1 MHALTESVRRHPL
14 PWYFGVTFFLSWA
27 AIVVAVLA
35 VTGGL
40 SPTPEQFQLTIPVT
54 VPAMLLGPAAA
65 SLVLTGI
72 VSGRAGYR
80 DLWSRLRVWRV
91 DRRWYL
97 FALLVAPVT
106 LAVPVLVLWLFSL
119 DYAPR
124 FVTEP
129 DKAGTILMALAIG
142 LAAGFLEEIGW
153 TGFAIPKARQHYS
166 VLWTGLLVG
175 VLWGVW
181 HFFVSYWGGG
191 GTNGGVPLAIFMSF
205 WVVSVLVGQLTA
217 YRVLMVWVYEH
228 TGSVLVA
235 ALMHASLAAFQ
246 FILNPLTPGVP
257 QQVYPWGQAAA
268 TWVAVAAVALTSRGE
283 MTGRRRFLP
292 INVRSHH
299 RAPHRRR

>member
-1 MHALTESVRRHPL
+1 MHTLAASVRRHPL
-14 PWYFGVTFFLSWA
+14 TWYFGVTFVLSWG
-27 AIVVAVLA
+27 AIVLAVWA

-54 VPAMLLGPAAA
+54 VPAMLLGPAVA
-65 SLVLTGI
+65 SLVLTGV

-80 DLWSRLRVWRV
+80 DLWARLRIWRV
-91 DRRWYL
+91 DGRWYL

-106 LAVPVLVLWLFSL
+106 LAVPVLVLWISSL

-124 FVTEP
+124 IATAP
-129 DKAGTILMALAIG
+129 DRTGTLVMGMVLGVVVG
-142 LAAGFLEEIGW
+142 LLEEIGW

-166 VLWTGLLVG
+166 VLWTGVLVG

-181 HFFVSYWGGG
+181 HFFVNYWGGG
-191 GTNGGVPLAIFMSF
+191 GTNGGVPLAAFMSL

-228 TGSVLVA
+228 TGSVLMA

-246 FILNPLTPGVP
+246 FIFNPLTPGVP
-257 QQVYPWGQAAA
+257 QQVYPWGQAASM
-268 TWVAVAAVALTSRGE
+268 WLVVAAVALASRGE
-283 MTGRRRFLP
+283 MTGTRRFLP
-292 INVRSHH
+292 IHVRSHH
-299 RAPHRRR
+299 RTPSRRR

>member
-1 MHALTESVRRHPL
+1 MNALTESVRRHPL
-14 PWYFGVTFFLSWA
+14 PWYFGVTFFLSWG
-27 AIVVAVLA
+27 AIVLAVWA

-40 SPTPEQFQLTIPVT
+40 SPTPEQFQPTVPVT

-91 DRRWYL
+91 DGRWYL
-97 FALLVAPVT
+97 YALLVAPVT

-191 GTNGGVPLAIFMSF
+191 GTNGGVPLAIFMSL

>member
-91 DRRWYL
+91 DGRWYL

-129 DKAGTILMALAIG
+129 DKAGTTLMALAIG

-191 GTNGGVPLAIFMSF
+191 GTNGGVPLAIFMSL